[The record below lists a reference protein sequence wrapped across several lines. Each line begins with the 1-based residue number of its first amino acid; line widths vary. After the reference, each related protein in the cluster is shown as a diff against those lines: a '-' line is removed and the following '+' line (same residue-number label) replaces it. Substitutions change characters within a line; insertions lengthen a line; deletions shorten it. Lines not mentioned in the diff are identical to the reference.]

1 MIEIHLFVNPLGMK
15 CYRCEQDVMRIEH
28 DLEQTKFNY
37 QFIPLINLYTIQDT
51 LHRYGL
57 SANHQQKISELLYQI
72 SLDFKAALF
81 QGGKRGRKY
90 LLQLQTELINH
101 QQSYSFELATKIA
114 DNVGLDLE
122 MFLTDRK
129 SSLARKAFLADQKM
143 ANELKV
149 IRTATAVVFDTNE
162 PEYGVMIN
170 DFDYDS
176 LLECMQNGQLQA
188 SQDPQV
194 FADKLGKQHHSF
206 RII

>member
-15 CYRCEQDVMRIEH
+15 CYRCEQDVMRIDH
-28 DLEQTKFNY
+28 DLAKTKFNY

-57 SANHQQKISELLYQI
+57 STSHQQRVSELLYQI

-90 LLQLQTELINH
+90 LLQLQTELIN
-101 QQSYSFELATKIA
+101 QKQTYSLELATMVANK
-114 DNVGLDLE
+114 VGLDLE

-129 SSLARKAFLADQKM
+129 SALARKAFLADQKM

-176 LLECMQNGQLQA
+176 LLECLQNGQLQPN
-188 SQDPQV
+188 QDPQT
-194 FADKLGKQHHSF
+194 FADNLGKQHHSF
-206 RII
+206 QII